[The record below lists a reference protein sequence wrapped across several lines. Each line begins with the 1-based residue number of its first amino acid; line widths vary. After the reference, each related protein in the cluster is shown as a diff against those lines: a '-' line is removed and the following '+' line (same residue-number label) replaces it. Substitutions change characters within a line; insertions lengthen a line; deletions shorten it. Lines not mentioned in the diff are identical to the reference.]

1 MWKRKWFKRT
11 VGVLFG
17 FPAVLFVVGGIFV
30 NNSAEFG
37 GTHNAMDKK
46 RYAASANYN
55 GGKFHNLLL
64 TNMSMSASQMVK
76 TLVEFIGGGEERAPK
91 VKIKVLHPE
100 ASLIAST
107 YQRARL
113 VWFGHSAFLLQ
124 IDGKNILIDPMFGP
138 VPAPHPWLGRA
149 RFTDGLP
156 IEIAALPMIDAML
169 ISHDHYD
176 HLDHGSIEALN
187 TRTKEFYVPLGVGA
201 HLRAWGIEEDRIH
214 ELDWWEEI
222 DHEDLHFAFA
232 PSRHFSGRGITD
244 RFSTLWGSW
253 VIQGSQ
259 DNIYFSGDS
268 GYGPHFAEIGAKY
281 GPFDFAMMEC
291 GQYNEKWAEI
301 HMMPEETA
309 QAAVDVG
316 AKVMMPIHWGS
327 FVLAMHSWTDP
338 VERVVRKADEL
349 NMPIRVPM
357 IGEVIMMDT
366 VQPPLDAWWL
376 NYGSGRLSP

>member
-1 MWKRKWFKRT
+1 
-11 VGVLFG
+11 
-17 FPAVLFVVGGIFV
+17 
-30 NNSAEFG
+30 
-37 GTHNAMDKK
+37 
-46 RYAASANYN
+46 
-55 GGKFHNLLL
+55 
-64 TNMSMSASQMVK
+64 
-76 TLVEFIGGGEERAPK
+76 
-91 VKIKVLHPE
+91 
-100 ASLIAST
+100 
-107 YQRARL
+107 
-113 VWFGHSAFLLQ
+113 
-124 IDGKNILIDPMFGP
+124 
-138 VPAPHPWLGRA
+138 
-149 RFTDGLP
+149 
-156 IEIAALPMIDAML
+156 MIDAML

-338 VERVVRKADEL
+338 VERVIKKADEL
-349 NMPIRVPM
+349 HMPILVPM
-357 IGEVIMMDT
+357 IGEVITMDSI
-366 VQPPLDAWWL
+366 QPSKEPWWL
-376 NYGSGRLSP
+376 SY